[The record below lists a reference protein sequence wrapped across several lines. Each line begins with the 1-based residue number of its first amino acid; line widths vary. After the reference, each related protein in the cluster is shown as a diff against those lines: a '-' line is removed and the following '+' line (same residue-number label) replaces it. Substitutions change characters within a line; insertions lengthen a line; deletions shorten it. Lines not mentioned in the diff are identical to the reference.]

1 MDAAAQRFGGVVR
14 DGAVGNTQN
23 AARPRAA
30 NTATAIA
37 AKKIMNN
44 SIRRLSSV
52 ARMISRSVR
61 DLGSRSSMKKHD
73 VANHAEAED
82 YRREPDRFDEV

>member
-1 MDAAAQRFGGVVR
+1 LTDV
-14 DGAVGNTQN
+14 
-23 AARPRAA
+23 PRNKTAA
-30 NTATAIA
+30 NTATVIA
-37 AKKIMNN
+37 AKKIINN